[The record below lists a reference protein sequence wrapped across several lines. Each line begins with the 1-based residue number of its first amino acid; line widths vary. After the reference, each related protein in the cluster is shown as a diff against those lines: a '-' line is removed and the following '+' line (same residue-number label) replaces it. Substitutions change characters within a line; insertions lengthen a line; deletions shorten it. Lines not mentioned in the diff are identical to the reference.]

1 MKKILVPIDFSNHT
15 ATSIRYARNIARVT
29 GAEILLFH
37 SFFDQ
42 IYFSDGGFV
51 TGFESGMML
60 TDQIIRDFYRQ
71 KEEGLQKLADELIAG
86 SGEKGDAGI
95 KVSTKIESGDPE
107 VQIMQTIG
115 KVNPDL
121 IVMGSGGMG
130 KKSLLSGSI
139 ARQIMNNA
147 KIPVIAVPEL
157 EVTPPINHVA
167 YMTNF
172 DSGDRLALLQLQT
185 VLAGFSLDIHCVH
198 LGQQISNEKTA
209 AQLQELAGCED
220 LKNLKSPVSFHLLD
234 APDMREALKNFIT
247 SNKISLI
254 VFIPHK
260 RHVLKNLLYQRLTK
274 EDLFL
279 TQTPVMAI
287 QPNE

>member
-1 MKKILVPIDFSNHT
+1 MKKILVPVDFSNHT

-29 GAEILLFH
+29 GSEIILFH

-42 IYFSDGGFV
+42 IYFSNGGFS

-71 KEEGLQKLADELIAG
+71 KEEGLQKLADELITG

-95 KVSTKIESGDPE
+95 KVSTKTESGDPE

-115 KVNPDL
+115 QVNPDL

-139 ARQIMNNA
+139 ARKIMNNA
-147 KIPVIAVPEL
+147 ETPVIAVPEL
-157 EVTPPINHVA
+157 NVMPTIGHVA

-172 DSGDRLALLQLQT
+172 DNGDIMAIRRIQS
-185 VLAGFSLDIHCVH
+185 VLAGFPLNIHCLH
-198 LGQQISNEKTA
+198 LCQQGENEEA
-209 AQLQELAGCED
+209 AIQLQKLAGSKE
-220 LKNLKSPVSFHLLD
+220 LKKMKSPVSFQLLD
-234 APDMREALKNFIT
+234 AEDMRVALKNFIA
-247 SNKISLI
+247 SNHISLI
-254 VFIPHK
+254 AFIPHK
-260 RHVLKNLLYQRLTK
+260 RNVIKNLLYQGLTK

-287 QPNE
+287 QPGE

>member
-1 MKKILVPIDFSNHT
+1 MRKILVPVDFSNHT
-15 ATSIRYARNIARVT
+15 APSIRYARNISRVT
-29 GAEILLFH
+29 GAEIILFH

-42 IYFSDGGFV
+42 LYFSDGGFV

-60 TDQIIRDFYRQ
+60 TDEIIRDFYRQ
-71 KEEGLQKLADELIAG
+71 KEEGLQKLADELITG

-95 KVSTKIESGDPE
+95 KVSTKIENGDPE

-115 KVNPDL
+115 QVNPDL

-139 ARQIMNNA
+139 ARQIINNA

-157 EVTPPINHVA
+157 EEIRPIGHVA

-172 DSGDRLALLQLQT
+172 DSGDRQAILKLES
-185 VLAGFSLDIHCVH
+185 VLAGFRLEIHCIH
-198 LGQQISNEKTA
+198 LGQQTGNEITVTR
-209 AQLQELAGCED
+209 LQELAGCED
-220 LKNLKSPVSFHLLD
+220 LKNMKSPVSFHLLD
-234 APDMREALKNFIT
+234 APDMQEALKNYIT
-247 SNKISLI
+247 TNKISLI
-254 VFIPHK
+254 AFIPHK
-260 RHVLKNLLYQRLTK
+260 RHIIKNLLYQGLTK

-279 TQTPVMAI
+279 TQTPVLAI
-287 QPNE
+287 QPGE